1 MSFWENLWDIFW
13 WFFTAFVFFAYL
25 SRPRRRMADRSVER
39 ARRDQEEADSFIRRA
54 SDANP
59 RRDCQSQGSSG
70 RWNHQPGRVREA
82 PEQGPGLRSS
92 VVLPI
97 RKAAV
102 ISPAEGP

>member
-59 RRDCQSQGSSG
+59 D
-70 RWNHQPGRVREA
+70 EIA
-82 PEQGPGLRSS
+82 
-92 VVLPI
+92 
-97 RKAAV
+97 KAKALLDAGT
-102 ISPAEGP
+102 ISPEECARLQSRVLV